1 MKRFLIIDD
10 EEQNPEKLHVLL
22 LEHGYPVTET
32 TGEAADI
39 TLREQAESQIRTSLA
54 EKEILIREI
63 HHRVKN
69 NLQIVSTLLDLQS
82 DYITDRQS
90 LEIFRE
96 SKNRIRSIA
105 LVHEKLY
112 QTKNFTAIDF
122 DSYLESLID
131 HLFRSYVVDPG
142 KIASEIDTKGV
153 VLGIDDAIPCGLIVN
168 ELVSNSLKY
177 AFPDDQRGKITVRFE
192 NSDNESIVLTVADNG
207 VGLPAGLDVT
217 ATETLGFQL
226 VTILTRQLR
235 GTIELDRE
243 GGTKF
248 TIKFQGTGRMK
259 SR

>member
-1 MKRFLIIDD
+1 MKRFLIVDD

-32 TGEAADI
+32 TGESAEI

-54 EKEILIREI
+54 EKEILIKEI

-112 QTKNFTAIDF
+112 QTKNFSAIDF
-122 DSYLESLID
+122 DGYLESLID
-131 HLFRSYVVDPG
+131 HLLRSYVVDPG
-142 KIASEIDTKGV
+142 KIALEIDTEDV

-192 NSDNESIVLTVADNG
+192 NGDNKSIVLTVADNG
-207 VGLPAGLDVT
+207 VGLPAGLDAS
-217 ATETLGFQL
+217 ATETLGLQL